1 MNRIIIKYSGSQWNT
16 MQNSNYL
23 VELLQEHLGLIQDEL
38 AEVQSGERKL
48 SYNDYLGP
56 QTRAAMSLNDS
67 NTTTPNKI

>member
-1 MNRIIIKYSGSQWNT
+1 

-67 NTTTPNKI
+67 NTMTPNKI